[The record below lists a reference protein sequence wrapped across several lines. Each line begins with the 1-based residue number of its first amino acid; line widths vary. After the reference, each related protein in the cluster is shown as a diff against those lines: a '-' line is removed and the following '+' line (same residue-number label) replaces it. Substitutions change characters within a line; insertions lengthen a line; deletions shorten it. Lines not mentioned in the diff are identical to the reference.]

1 MKKRRLIP
9 PPLQAGRLQTQ
20 NKKIVKMNIKTKNTK
35 PKTADSLCSSLPFW
49 FCIISFSFSPFFLPA
64 SAAGKTTLSEKLN
77 PINLLIPFVEK
88 SSQDINTPDVTTP
101 PAEPQPT
108 RHPGQK
114 TPEPVG
120 TAPVN
125 FASQLDKELPQ
136 RSFTDTPTPATNQN
150 KNLTHQLWL
159 SRITFPKIEGDEKNK
174 EELQKIIDQI
184 SSVELKPLHKTPQ
197 PFIIVEP
204 PLTAEPQKPS
214 DTGVPQKGI
223 KPKPPYEPI
232 TDQTLQIIR
241 NLSQHPDRMN
251 NPFELAEVLFLSG
264 HLKEA
269 APLYAEALNRKDPNE
284 TASAKDRAWILLQ
297 IANCLR
303 NDDPPTAAK
312 MYKQLIADYPESPWT
327 DLARAQ
333 EKLIKW
339 YQKDNPKDLTK
350 EYRL

>member
-1 MKKRRLIP
+1 
-9 PPLQAGRLQTQ
+9 
-20 NKKIVKMNIKTKNTK
+20 MNIKTKNTK

-49 FCIISFSFSPFFLPA
+49 FCIISFSFSPLFLPA
-64 SAAGKTTLSEKLN
+64 SVAGKTTLS
-77 PINLLIPFVEK
+77 
-88 SSQDINTPDVTTP
+88 
-101 PAEPQPT
+101 
-108 RHPGQK
+108 
-114 TPEPVG
+114 
-120 TAPVN
+120 
-125 FASQLDKELPQ
+125 
-136 RSFTDTPTPATNQN
+136 PTPLTN

-159 SRITFPKIEGDEKNK
+159 ARITIPKIESDEKNK

-184 SSVELKPLHKTPQ
+184 SSVEFKPHHKTSQ

-284 TASAKDRAWILLQ
+284 TASANDRAWILLQ

-333 EKLIKW
+333 EELIKW